1 MRLAGKM
8 AVITGSGGGQGKAA
22 ALLFA
27 REGAR
32 VVVNDLREAAVDAVV
47 DEIKAAGGEAIGVAA
62 DVSRKAAVDGLID
75 RAIETYGRLDIL
87 YNNAGVL
94 LWGEGDGLLH
104 DVEED
109 TWDRVLSIN
118 LKSMYLTCHRAI
130 PQMIEQGGGIIINTA
145 STAALNGTDRAH
157 AYNAAKGGVV
167 SLTRSIAVGYG
178 RYNIRAN
185 CICPSAVD
193 SPMTHHFMT
202 TEEHR
207 RRVATPLPLK
217 RVGTPEDVAWL
228 ALYLAS
234 DDAAWMTGSVIPID
248 GGFTAR

>member
-1 MRLAGKM
+1 MRLAGKV
-8 AVITGSGGGQGKAA
+8 ALITGSGGGQGKAA

-32 VVVNDLREAAVDAVV
+32 VVVNDLREDMVNQVV
-47 DEIKAAGGEAIGVAA
+47 DEIRAAGGEAIGVAA
-62 DVSRKAAVDGLID
+62 DVSRKGPVDGLID
-75 RAIETYGRLDIL
+75 RAIETYGRLDVL

-94 LWGEGDGLLH
+94 LWGQGDNLIH
-104 DVEED
+104 DVDEEM
-109 TWDRVLSIN
+109 WDRVLSIN
-118 LKSMYLTCHRAI
+118 LKSMYLTCHQAI
-130 PQMIEQGGGIIINTA
+130 PHMMERGGGVIINTA

-157 AYNAAKGGVV
+157 AYNASKGGVV

-178 RYNIRAN
+178 RHNIRAN

-193 SPMTHHFMT
+193 SPMTHEFMP

-217 RVGTPEDVAWL
+217 RVGTPEDIAWL